1 MKILKVFL
9 TLSLFS
15 ILTSTAVPAQS
26 IQLKW
31 DIPRHERLEMT
42 RTARINYLVNNR
54 LRRVYEERN
63 IIDLTCYD
71 KSEKASSLKG
81 VFSVFHR
88 ERGKSVFH
96 LREQYMAEFD
106 VTPLGHFKV
115 GKKDYMPNLR
125 HVPSFP
131 AEDVTVGKHW
141 KSEGALVLNSFSRPF
156 KLIFPVEYKLSEIKE
171 EKKSRIAVIKYK
183 YIINKDLRGMTVPRD
198 FPLRIVG
205 RNAGIIHWDITQNT
219 PVDIED
225 MYRIVF
231 FLRRGRSFGTIEFR
245 MNMKTENRLYKPVT
259 ESQKENAKKEIEK
272 ELPKGSGID
281 VDTEKRGIV
290 LRMGEVLFDFD
301 SAKLRGDTRRT
312 LDKVIDIIRKKYPDR
327 EIIVEGHTDSIGS
340 KPYNRKLSNNRA
352 RSVAKYLK
360 KGVGHDKFSYRGFGA
375 RRPIGD
381 NATKE
386 GRQKN
391 RRVEII
397 IKLH

>member
-1 MKILKVFL
+1 MNN
-9 TLSLFS
+9 
-15 ILTSTAVPAQS
+15 QS
-26 IQLKW
+26 I
-31 DIPRHERLEMT
+31 
-42 RTARINYLVNNR
+42 N
-54 LRRVYEERN
+54 
-63 IIDLTCYD
+63 
-71 KSEKASSLKG
+71 SSIQ
-81 VFSVFHR
+81 V
-88 ERGKSVFH
+88 E
-96 LREQYMAEFD
+96 
-106 VTPLGHFKV
+106 
-115 GKKDYMPNLR
+115 NL
-125 HVPSFP
+125 
-131 AEDVTVGKHW
+131 
-141 KSEGALVLNSFSRPF
+141 
-156 KLIFPVEYKLSEIKE
+156 
-171 EKKSRIAVIKYK
+171 SRIYRNRSQVEVHALSN
-183 YIINKDLRGMTVPRD
+183 INLN
-198 FPLRIVG
+198 LE
-205 RNAGIIHWDITQNT
+205 AGNF
-219 PVDIED
+219 
-225 MYRIVF
+225 YSF
-231 FLRRGRSFGTIEFR
+231 KGRSGSG
-245 MNMKTENRLYKPVT
+245 KTTL
-259 ESQKENAKKEIEK
+259 AKEIEK